1 MVIAAAAGFFLGAF
15 LNDILGGMSLLVLIA
30 GIACIVHTIK
40 KSSGKQM
47 TRRGTRRPFHE
58 QLREAV

>member
-15 LNDILGGMSLLVLIA
+15 LNDILGGMTLLVLIA
-30 GIACIVHTIK
+30 GIACIGHTIK